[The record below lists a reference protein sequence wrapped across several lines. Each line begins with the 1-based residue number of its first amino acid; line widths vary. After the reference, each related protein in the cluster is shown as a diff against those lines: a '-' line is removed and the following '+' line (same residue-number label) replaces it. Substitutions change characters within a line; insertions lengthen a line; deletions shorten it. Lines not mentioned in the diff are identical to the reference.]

1 MVKLFAML
9 LVAFFGMGESELA
22 EPKSEADCSAHKGT
36 LVAECQA
43 YARAKAGRKATDY
56 EKCFKELKKA
66 GKFRET
72 SYGKGL
78 VSQCEAQYKA
88 LVAAG
93 VYKTDEMIA
102 AEKADVLDPAK
113 VKAVSIAMD
122 AANPVCPGKVR
133 LFTVTATM
141 DDGSTKRTWSKPA
154 EKNGKVDHGLFVLT
168 SPNGEFKVD
177 PTDGVWGY
185 FSDPNP
191 LKSLDG
197 FVMQV
202 ALKDRPDIKAE
213 TVVPPT
219 YECMTGLMI
228 VGQRGNRGL
237 SNTGGGKGA
246 DATEAIAEVGI
257 VASKQF
263 PKLLV
268 MKGVSAAGTFWYAG
282 AVGSKPRVEVRN
294 QGGNGGGGASN
305 SSGFG
310 YNGGDGGNGA
320 PLEVRY
326 DKRHAELADLIAA
339 STPGGAGGEGGSGPA
354 GPGSNGRPGQ
364 AGPAPTKKAVD
375 PKSLFKGENVTLI

>member
-9 LVAFFGMGESELA
+9 LVAWFGMGKTEIA
-22 EPKSEADCSAHKGT
+22 EPKTEADCSVHKGT
-36 LVAECQA
+36 VVADCQA
-43 YARAKAGRKATDY
+43 YVRAKAGREANNY
-56 EKCFKELKKA
+56 EQCFKEMKKA
-66 GKFRET
+66 GTFRELQF
-72 SYGKGL
+72 GKDL
-78 VSQCEAQYKA
+78 ISQCESQYKA

-133 LFTVTATM
+133 LFTVTVTM
-141 DDGSTKRTWSKPA
+141 DDGSTKRTWEKPE
-154 EKNGKVDHGLFVLT
+154 EKSGKVDHGLFVLT
-168 SPNGEFKVD
+168 SPNGEFKID

-202 ALKDRPDIKAE
+202 ALKDRPDVKAE
-213 TVVPPT
+213 TVVPAT

-228 VGQRGNRGL
+228 VGLRGSRGV
-237 SNTGGGKGA
+237 SNTNGGKGA

-257 VASKQF
+257 VATKQF

-282 AVGSKPRVEVRN
+282 ALGSKPRVEVRN
-294 QGGNGGGGASN
+294 QGGKGGGGSSN
-305 SSGFG
+305 TNGWGF
-310 YNGGDGGNGA
+310 NGGDGGNGA

-326 DKRHAELADLIAA
+326 DKRHAELVDLIAA
-339 STPGGAGGEGGSGPA
+339 SAPGGEGGDGGGGSA
-354 GPGSNGRPGQ
+354 GGGSSGRPGQ

-375 PKSLFKGENVTLI
+375 PKTLFKGEKVTLI